1 MSDTRFTMIG
11 IGLIFAG
18 FIVLGVFGSEFFDAS
33 IQAEEFDNCFEYFDD
48 RPPVQVDCDIALQDK
63 SAFFGLVVGLIAAG
77 VISLIKGVKGNWDQK
92 VKPEDM
98 LGPGGERNTSSDN
111 EDNPR
116 PPDDQK

>member
-48 RPPVQVDCDIALQDK
+48 RPPVQIECEAKLQEKVMFSALVI
-63 SAFFGLVVGLIAAG
+63 GLVGAG
-77 VISLIKGVKGNWDQK
+77 IVALVKGVKGRWDQD

-98 LGPGGERNTSSDN
+98 LGPGGPSNPGTSDSPKSD
-111 EDNPR
+111 
-116 PPDDQK
+116 